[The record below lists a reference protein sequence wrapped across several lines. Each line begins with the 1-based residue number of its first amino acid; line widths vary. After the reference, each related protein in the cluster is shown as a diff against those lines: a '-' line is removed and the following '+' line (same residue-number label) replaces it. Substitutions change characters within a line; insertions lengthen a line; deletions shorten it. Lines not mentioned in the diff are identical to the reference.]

1 MFYVDLCYFR
11 NYLFVGTTSWTVC
24 SQHANLLIVVA
35 KKSDSLLAEEEEGDF
50 EDDIDYEDQCLT
62 FALNAKTNGITFEDH
77 SKTIGCDDVPFTTV
91 NFFNV
96 RVPATQL
103 LSKIVDER
111 HLSQKLN
118 EYHRLQMS
126 VLNMVQAKMIIN
138 QLINFVIQMRCC
150 GAKLM

>member
-1 MFYVDLCYFR
+1 MFI
-11 NYLFVGTTSWTVC
+11 GSASWVVC

-50 EDDIDYEDQCLT
+50 EDDIDYGDPCLT
-62 FALNAKTNGITFEDH
+62 FALNAKTNGISFEDH
-77 SKTIGCDDVPFTTV
+77 STTIGCDDVPFSKL
-91 NFFNV
+91 NFSNV
-96 RVPATQL
+96 RIPKSQL
-103 LSKIVDER
+103 LSKVLDER

-126 VLNMVQAKMIIN
+126 VLNMVQAKNIIN
-138 QLINFVIQMRCC
+138 QLINFVIHTKSC